1 MSEVLDRCQAC
12 RARLPEDA
20 VCPRCGCDFSL
31 ARQAMAQAGRLLEQ
45 ALRSLAL
52 GDRAA
57 ARSQVDA
64 SLAMHR
70 RRLGQAIMGF
80 LDDETTAA
88 ASLQAAPGG
97 SPAQQVD
104 DEALPDLAW
113 QGEWRSLDSPVERES
128 WTR

>member
-1 MSEVLDRCQAC
+1 MPEVLDRCPAC
-12 RARLPEDA
+12 RARLPENA

-31 ARQAMAQAGRLLEQ
+31 AQQAIEQARRLLEQ

-70 RRLGQAIMGF
+70 RRLGQAIKGF
-80 LDDETTAA
+80 LDDEKSAA
-88 ASLQAAPGG
+88 KSERAAPGG
-97 SPAQQVD
+97 WSAEPGD
-104 DEALPDLAW
+104 DEALPGVVW
-113 QGEWRSLDSPVERES
+113 PGEWQNLDSTVGQD
-128 WTR
+128 